1 MYILWVV
8 FFVIFSAEFDGSS
21 ILQNYVSR
29 PFFLPSSKCLKSV
42 LRLGFQALCHIFDM
56 ISLNTMDVFLFFLLT
71 KKILGFLF
79 TITFINFTTQ
89 RLKIS
94 DFKLHTTIQ
103 IIYLFQNKVL
113 HLFCGHPNVLIVFL
127 LINNCLVC
135 HCFDAGSHLT
145 PPPYCCP

>member
-56 ISLNTMDVFLFFLLT
+56 ISLNTMDVFLFFCWL
-71 KKILGFLF
+71 KKILALQSLTGSLQGRITYREIPVIITGNRYAEYNFCLF
-79 TITFINFTTQ
+79 WLHFFPCFNNIEIVAMCTGNWKIILQ
-89 RLKIS
+89 GLK
-94 DFKLHTTIQ
+94 
-103 IIYLFQNKVL
+103 
-113 HLFCGHPNVLIVFL
+113 G
-127 LINNCLVC
+127 
-135 HCFDAGSHLT
+135 CFDTL
-145 PPPYCCP
+145 